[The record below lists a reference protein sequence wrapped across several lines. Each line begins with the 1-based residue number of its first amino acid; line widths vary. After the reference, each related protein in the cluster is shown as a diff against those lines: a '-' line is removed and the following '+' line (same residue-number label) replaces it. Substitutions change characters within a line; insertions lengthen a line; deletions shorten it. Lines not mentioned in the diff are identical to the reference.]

1 MLDSLEILKAL
12 RSLDLLKNAPAW
24 WWPEAFRFEA
34 LLGAILTQN
43 TKFEAVLKSLENLK
57 NALFLESDDEI
68 NLKKFANI
76 EPIVLIECIRPS
88 GFYNQKA
95 KRLISL
101 SGNIL
106 NDFGSFE
113 NFKNEATREWLLKQK
128 GIGKESADAILCYVC
143 AKEVMVVDKYSYLFL
158 KKLGIEIEDYDTLQS
173 FFEKGIK
180 ENLSHALALYENPI
194 SLAQLY
200 ARFHGKIVEFSK
212 QKLELKLVFAS

>member
-1 MLDSLEILKAL
+1 MK
-12 RSLDLLKNAPAW
+12 
-24 WWPEAFRFEA
+24 FEA
-34 LLGAILTQN
+34 LLGAVLTQN

-57 NALFLESDDEI
+57 NAFILENDDET
-68 NLKKFANI
+68 NLKKIAYAEFSKLA
-76 EPIVLIECIRPS
+76 ECVRPS

-101 SGNIL
+101 SENIL
-106 NDFGSFE
+106 KDFQNFE
-113 NFKNEATREWLLKQK
+113 NFKQEATREWLLDQK

-158 KKLGIEIEDYDTLQS
+158 KKLGIEIEDYDELQN
-173 FFEKGIK
+173 FFEKGVQ
-180 ENLSHALALYENPI
+180 ENLNSALVLYENTI

-212 QKLELKLVFAS
+212 QKLELKL

>member
-1 MLDSLEILKAL
+1 MLDSFEILKAL
-12 RSLDLLKNAPAW
+12 KSLDLLENAPAW
-24 WWPEAFRFEA
+24 WWPNALKFEA
-34 LLGAILTQN
+34 LLGVVLTQN

-57 NALFLESDDEI
+57 NAFILENDDET
-68 NLKKFANI
+68 NLKKIAYI
-76 EPIVLIECIRPS
+76 EFSKLAECVRPS

-95 KRLISL
+95 KRLINL

-106 NDFGSFE
+106 KDFQSFE
-113 NFKNEATREWLLKQK
+113 NFKQEVTREWLLDQK

-158 KKLGIEIEDYDTLQS
+158 KKLGIEIEDYDELQN
-173 FFEKGIK
+173 FFEKGVQ
-180 ENLSHALALYENPI
+180 ENLNSALVLYENTI

-212 QKLELKLVFAS
+212 QKLELKL

>member
-1 MLDSLEILKAL
+1 MLDSFEILKAL
-12 RSLDLLKNAPAW
+12 KSLDLLKSAPAW
-24 WWPEAFRFEA
+24 WWPNALKFEA
-34 LLGAILTQN
+34 LLGVVLTQN

-57 NALFLESDDEI
+57 NAFILENDDET
-68 NLKKFANI
+68 NLKKIAYAEFSKLA
-76 EPIVLIECIRPS
+76 ECVRSS

-95 KRLISL
+95 KRLINL

-106 NDFGSFE
+106 KDFQSFE
-113 NFKNEATREWLLKQK
+113 NFKQEATREWLLDQK

-158 KKLGIEIEDYDTLQS
+158 KKLGIEIEDYDELQN
-173 FFEKGIK
+173 FFEKGVR
-180 ENLSHALALYENPI
+180 ENLNSALVLYENTI

-212 QKLELKLVFAS
+212 QKLELKL

>member
-1 MLDSLEILKAL
+1 MLDSFEILKAL
-12 RSLDLLKNAPAW
+12 KSLDLLKNAPAW
-24 WWPEAFRFEA
+24 WWPNALKFEA
-34 LLGAILTQN
+34 LLGVVLTQN

-57 NALFLESDDEI
+57 NAFILENDDET
-68 NLKKFANI
+68 NLKKIAYADFSKLA
-76 EPIVLIECIRPS
+76 ECVRSS

-95 KRLISL
+95 KRLINL

-106 NDFGSFE
+106 KDFQSFE
-113 NFKNEATREWLLKQK
+113 NFKQEATREWLLDQK

-158 KKLGIEIEDYDTLQS
+158 KKLGIEIEDYDELQN
-173 FFEKGIK
+173 FFEKGVQ
-180 ENLSHALALYENPI
+180 ENLNSALVLYGNTI

-212 QKLELKLVFAS
+212 QKLELKL

>member
-1 MLDSLEILKAL
+1 MLDSFEILKAL
-12 RSLDLLKNAPAW
+12 KSLDLLKNAPAW
-24 WWPEAFRFEA
+24 WWPNALKFEA
-34 LLGAILTQN
+34 LLGVVLTQN

-57 NALFLESDDEI
+57 NAFILENDDET
-68 NLKKFANI
+68 NLKKIAYI
-76 EPIVLIECIRPS
+76 EFSKLAECVRPS

-95 KRLISL
+95 KRLIDL

-106 NDFGSFE
+106 KDFQSFE
-113 NFKNEATREWLLKQK
+113 NFKQEATREWLLDQK

-158 KKLGIEIEDYDTLQS
+158 KKLGIEIEDYDELQN
-173 FFEKGIK
+173 FFEKGVQ
-180 ENLSHALALYENPI
+180 ENLNSALALYGNTI

-212 QKLELKLVFAS
+212 QKLELKL

>member
-1 MLDSLEILKAL
+1 MLDSFEILKAL
-12 RSLDLLKNAPAW
+12 KSLDLLENAPAW
-24 WWPEAFRFEA
+24 WWPNALKFEA
-34 LLGAILTQN
+34 LLGVVLTQN

-57 NALFLESDDEI
+57 NAFILENDDEI
-68 NLKKFANI
+68 NLKKIAYMEFSKLA
-76 EPIVLIECIRPS
+76 ECVRPS

-95 KRLISL
+95 KRLIDL

-106 NDFGSFE
+106 KDFQSFE
-113 NFKNEATREWLLKQK
+113 NFKQEVTREWLLDQK

-158 KKLGIEIEDYDTLQS
+158 KKLGIEIEDYDELQN
-173 FFEKGIK
+173 FFEKGVQ
-180 ENLSHALALYENPI
+180 ENLNSALVLYENTI

-212 QKLELKLVFAS
+212 QKLELKL